1 MPDVA
6 PSQPAP
12 SSAPFP
18 GACAYVLLWFPL
30 SSETF
35 IFREVRGLQER
46 GMPIDVFSLYA
57 DKPAGQSREM
67 RGYQGRVM
75 RLGAKATWTLFTTF
89 LSHVRKTPRLVWR
102 LTREVLFRRLR
113 SLEALGENAWAF
125 FAGFWRADRAREAGV
140 TLFHAPWANG
150 PATAAWVASRVSGI
164 PFSFAGR
171 AGDIY
176 PQDGLLP
183 EKIRD
188 ASFVRTNNQADVAWL
203 ERHAPKGSEGKVKL
217 VYNSLTLETAT
228 TCACPCQPP
237 YRILAVGRFCRTK
250 GFPYL
255 LTAIARL
262 RRERFPVRLTLVGD
276 GVWKRRILHQIKRL
290 RLEDAVDLPGFVP
303 HDGIAGYMQSHDML
317 VMPSVVHSNG
327 DRDGIPNVIME
338 ALSHAMPVAASDVC
352 GIAEVVRDGET
363 GLLFPQRD
371 ARAIAHAI
379 RWVCGHREEAM
390 AMARRGRKLVAA
402 MFDAEANTARLYEL
416 YAAHAASA
424 TSAASA
430 ASGARP
436 QDAGQAGAKAE
447 G

>member
-1 MPDVA
+1 MPDAA

-12 SSAPFP
+12 SPASFP
-18 GACAYVLLWFPL
+18 GTCAYVLLWFPL

-125 FAGFWRADRAREAGV
+125 FAGFWIADRAREAGV

-203 ERHAPKGSEGKVKL
+203 ERHAPKGSEGKVRL

-237 YRILAVGRFCRTK
+237 YRVLAVGRFCRTK

-303 HDGIAGYMQSHDML
+303 HDGIAEYMQSHDML

-379 RWVCGHREEAM
+379 RWICGHREEAM

-424 TSAASA
+424 TSE
-430 ASGARP
+430 ARP
-436 QDAGQAGAKAE
+436 QGAGQAGARAE
-447 G
+447 D

>member
-1 MPDVA
+1 MPDAA

-12 SSAPFP
+12 SPASFP
-18 GACAYVLLWFPL
+18 GTCAYVLLWFPL

-102 LTREVLFRRLR
+102 LAREVLFRRLR

-125 FAGFWRADRAREAGV
+125 FAGFWIADRAREAGV

-203 ERHAPKGSEGKVKL
+203 ERHAPKGSEGKVRL

-237 YRILAVGRFCRTK
+237 YRVLAVGRFCRTK

-276 GVWKRRILHQIKRL
+276 GVWKRHILHQIKRL

-303 HDGIAGYMQSHDML
+303 HDGIAEYMQSHDML
-317 VMPSVVHSNG
+317 VMPSVIHSNG

-424 TSAASA
+424 TSADSA
-430 ASGARP
+430 KRP
-436 QDAGQAGAKAE
+436 QGAGQAGARAE
-447 G
+447 D

>member
-1 MPDVA
+1 MPDAA

-12 SSAPFP
+12 SPASFP
-18 GACAYVLLWFPL
+18 GTCAYVLLWFPL

-102 LTREVLFRRLR
+102 LAREVLFRRLR

-125 FAGFWRADRAREAGV
+125 FAGFWIADRAREAGV

-203 ERHAPKGSEGKVKL
+203 ERHAPKGSEGKVRL

-228 TCACPCQPP
+228 TCSCPCQSPC
-237 YRILAVGRFCRTK
+237 RVLAVGRFCRTK
-250 GFPYL
+250 GFPFL

-303 HDGIAGYMQSHDML
+303 HDGIAEYMQSHDML
-317 VMPSVVHSNG
+317 VMPSVIHSNG

-424 TSAASA
+424 TSADSA
-430 ASGARP
+430 KRP
-436 QDAGQAGAKAE
+436 QGAGQAGARAE
-447 G
+447 D

>member
-1 MPDVA
+1 MPDAA

-12 SSAPFP
+12 SPASFP
-18 GACAYVLLWFPL
+18 GTCAYVLLWFPL

-102 LTREVLFRRLR
+102 LAREVLFRRLR

-125 FAGFWRADRAREAGV
+125 FAGFWIADRAREAGV

-203 ERHAPKGSEGKVKL
+203 ERHAPKGSEGKVRL

-228 TCACPCQPP
+228 TCACPCQSPC
-237 YRILAVGRFCRTK
+237 RVLAVGRFCRTK
-250 GFPYL
+250 GFPFL

-303 HDGIAGYMQSHDML
+303 HDGIAEYMQSHDML
-317 VMPSVVHSNG
+317 VMPSVIHSNG

-390 AMARRGRKLVAA
+390 AMARRGHKLVAA

-424 TSAASA
+424 TSADSA
-430 ASGARP
+430 KRP
-436 QDAGQAGAKAE
+436 QGAGQAGARAE
-447 G
+447 D